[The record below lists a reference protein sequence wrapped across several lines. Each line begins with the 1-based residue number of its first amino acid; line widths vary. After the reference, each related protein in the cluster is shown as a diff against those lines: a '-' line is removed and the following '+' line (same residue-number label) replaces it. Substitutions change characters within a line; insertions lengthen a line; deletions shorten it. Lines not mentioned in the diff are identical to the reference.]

1 MDIIATV
8 VIVVVAAV
16 FCHCFTFDREIQRQ
30 QNNMMFSTIIDL
42 ILVALAVISIYLLL
56 QWYLRTLTVTEFN
69 QKYVLVTGCDTGFG
83 YLLAKQLDVLGFNVF
98 ATCLTKEAISGLH
111 AICTKRL
118 EAFLMDVTKKED
130 IEKVEKFVR
139 SRLPKNTGLWALV
152 NNAGVMSTLLFPDC
166 YSRKHYTEVMDVNVY
181 GMIDVTTAFL
191 PLLRMSK
198 GRIVNVSSV
207 LGKFTPPIF
216 VPYCISKHA
225 VEAYSNGLRCSLK
238 LQNITVHIIEPGCF
252 MTNLTSYDIIENRS
266 RQDFAAASTDVQQ
279 FYGNKFFESYQVLV
293 MIKQHPVQHS
303 QVIRD
308 MLKRKPLRQSSC
320 SLYFLKN
327 QKVSTF
333 K

>member
-1 MDIIATV
+1 
-8 VIVVVAAV
+8 
-16 FCHCFTFDREIQRQ
+16 
-30 QNNMMFSTIIDL
+30 MMFSTIIDL
-42 ILVALAVISIYLLL
+42 IPVALAVISIYLLL

-225 VEAYSNGLRCSLK
+225 VEAYSNGLR
-238 LQNITVHIIEPGCF
+238 
-252 MTNLTSYDIIENRS
+252 S

-279 FYGNKFFESYQVLV
+279 FYGNKFFESFISSLRIINTVADTNLHRVLSCHLHAISARYPKYRYRAGYDATIIIPLLR
-293 MIKQHPVQHS
+293 MFPVWLSDKILTCNYEIPAGVKKH
-303 QVIRD
+303 
-308 MLKRKPLRQSSC
+308 
-320 SLYFLKN
+320 
-327 QKVSTF
+327 
-333 K
+333 

>member
-1 MDIIATV
+1 
-8 VIVVVAAV
+8 
-16 FCHCFTFDREIQRQ
+16 
-30 QNNMMFSTIIDL
+30 MMFSTINDL
-42 ILVALAVISIYLLL
+42 IPAALAVISIYLLL
-56 QWYLRTLTVTEFN
+56 QWYLRTLTVKEFN

-98 ATCLTKEAISGLH
+98 ATCLTKEAISDLH

-130 IEKVEKFVR
+130 IERIEKFVR
-139 SRLPKNTGLWALV
+139 SRLPKDTGLWALV

-207 LGKFTPPIF
+207 LGKITPPVFI
-216 VPYCISKHA
+216 PYCISKHA

-238 LQNITVHIIEPGCF
+238 LQNVTVHIIEPGCF
-252 MTNLTSYDIIENRS
+252 MTNLTSYEIIENRS
-266 RQDFAAASTDVQQ
+266 RQDFAAASIDVQQ
-279 FYGNKFFESYQVLV
+279 FYGNKFFESFISNLRIINTVADTNLQRVLSCHLHAISARYPKYRYRTGYDATIIIPLLR
-293 MIKQHPVQHS
+293 MFPVWLSDKILTYNYEIPAGVKKH
-303 QVIRD
+303 
-308 MLKRKPLRQSSC
+308 
-320 SLYFLKN
+320 
-327 QKVSTF
+327 
-333 K
+333 

>member
-1 MDIIATV
+1 
-8 VIVVVAAV
+8 
-16 FCHCFTFDREIQRQ
+16 
-30 QNNMMFSTIIDL
+30 MMFSTIIDL
-42 ILVALAVISIYLLL
+42 IPVALAVISIYLLL

-252 MTNLTSYDIIENRS
+252 MTNLTSYEIIENRS

-279 FYGNKFFESYQVLV
+279 FYGNKFFESFISSLRIINTVADTNLHRVLSCHLHAISARYPKYRYRAGYDATIIIPLLR
-293 MIKQHPVQHS
+293 MFPVWLSDKILTCNYEIPAGVKKH
-303 QVIRD
+303 
-308 MLKRKPLRQSSC
+308 
-320 SLYFLKN
+320 
-327 QKVSTF
+327 
-333 K
+333 